1 MKQHLEGAGFL
12 RIVGLALGVMLLV
25 SISAESLHGSSGD
38 SAKTRL
44 ASSRAPNAYVLA
56 RRDHWTSSTTSIEEL
71 ERLHRRLSG
80 DFLWF
85 RRDGRAYLVRDR
97 ATLAE
102 AFGLFDPMEELQ
114 PEMAELGRRQKE
126 IDRKQAVL
134 DREEEELDRI
144 ADRLDDDEEGRR
156 ESERRDLERR
166 QRDLESRARRLE
178 EAERKLEAV
187 ERSIDER
194 EEALEKKAEEQLFE
208 LMDRTLREGIA
219 APEGR

>member
-1 MKQHLEGAGFL
+1 MKRFLSARVSWIASLTFGSLLLGA
-12 RIVGLALGVMLLV
+12 
-25 SISAESLHGSSGD
+25 ISAESLRASPGASTKTVVSSP
-38 SAKTRL
+38 
-44 ASSRAPNAYVLA
+44 APKAYVLA
-56 RRDHWTSSTTSIEEL
+56 RGDHWTSSTTSIEEL

-85 RRDGRAYLVRDR
+85 RGDGRAYLVRDR

-126 IDRKQAVL
+126 IDRKQSVL

-144 ADRLDDDEEGRR
+144 ADRLDDDDEGRR
-156 ESERRDLERR
+156 EPERRDLERR
-166 QRDLESRARRLE
+166 QRDLESRAHRLE
-178 EAERKLEAV
+178 EEERKLEVV
-187 ERSIDER
+187 ERSIDQR

-208 LMDRTLREGIA
+208 LIDRTLREGIA
-219 APEGR
+219 APERR

>member
-1 MKQHLEGAGFL
+1 MKRLLEATRVSRF
-12 RIVGLALGVMLLV
+12 VGLTFGVLLLGA
-25 SISAESLHGSSGD
+25 ISAESLAGSPGGST
-38 SAKTRL
+38 KTVV
-44 ASSRAPNAYVLA
+44 SSRTPQAYVLA
-56 RRDHWTSSTTSIEEL
+56 RRDHWTSWNASLEEV
-71 ERLHRRLSG
+71 ERLQRRLSG

-85 RRDGRAYLVRDR
+85 RRAGRAYMVRDR

-126 IDRKQAVL
+126 FDRKQSVL
-134 DREEEELDRI
+134 DREEEDLDRM
-144 ADRLDDDEEGRR
+144 ADRLDDDEEGGR

-178 EAERKLEAV
+178 EEERKLEAV

-194 EEALEKKAEEQLFE
+194 EEALEKKAEEQLLE